1 MKNMKLGTRLAG
13 GFSVLLA
20 MIILMCVVGL
30 VSLANINESVETV
43 TQRSLIKERL
53 INDWARNIQTGVT
66 RTTAIAKSA
75 DASLAGFFTEEAAT
89 STRNSSALQQQI
101 EPLIET
107 SDEKLLWEGIRK
119 SRGDYLRTRDAI
131 FKAKQDGDVEAA
143 NKVFTQ
149 EFLPATRQFIDQI
162 TKLSTLQ
169 RAEIDAPFENARL
182 NDDLIEEIAGRMPTA
197 SDLTA

>member
-169 RAEIDAPFENARL
+169 RAEIDASAADIQSAYRL
-182 NDDLIEEIAGRMPTA
+182 SLIHI
-197 SDLTA
+197 